1 MTYFRRET
9 KPEAARRQKI
19 SAIHVARS
27 QLGMEDDTY
36 RELLARVSAA
46 HGPECRSAKDLDAEQ
61 LRAVLDEMRRLGA
74 KRPGAHK
81 PAQYPGTPHNMNLL
95 GREIA
100 TIEAQLADM
109 KLPWSYA
116 DAIARRMYRI
126 ERVAWCRKQEQ
137 LVGVLAALHVE
148 QEKRDLLARVE
159 ALCAQ
164 AGTTTQKL
172 EEELANDGL
181 FLRAGWRRHRA
192 ALRLVIGRLGGG
204 PA

>member
-1 MTYFRRET
+1 MTTRHR
-9 KPEAARRQKI
+9 KADPDQVRRQKI
-19 SAIHVARS
+19 SAIHAAKS
-27 QLGMEDDTY
+27 QLGMDEDTY

-74 KRPGAHK
+74 ARPGAHK
-81 PAQYPGTPHNMNLL
+81 AGQYPGTPHNIDRL
-95 GREIA
+95 GPEIA
-100 TIEAQLADM
+100 KIEAQLADM

-116 DAIARRMYRI
+116 DAIARRMYRV

-137 LVGVLAALHVE
+137 LVGILSALHVE

-159 ALCAQ
+159 ALCAE
-164 AGTTTQKL
+164 AGTTTQQI
-172 EEELANDGL
+172 EADLANDGL
-181 FLRAGWRRHRA
+181 FLRADWRRHRA
-192 ALRLVIGRLGGG
+192 ALRMVVGRLGGG